1 MADRQEPPDWIPLGA
16 ASRLLGVDPATL
28 RRWATAGRVES
39 YRTPGGH
46 RRFSRA
52 VVERVRASRTPV
64 GAPAWAAAHPEHVR
78 AAYTRRI
85 RGPSTPF
92 PESWVATLSPS
103 TIAAYRERGRRTIQ
117 IMVAILDAPD
127 AGGRAGREAGP
138 SVAALAAAAR
148 EEGAETARFGL
159 PLIPALSA
167 VLAARQPFIA
177 ELAAHAGRR
186 RLSAVETARLMTRGA
201 DLLNHYLIAYVE
213 GFEAALGTARAAGAT
228 VDRAPSAPRGAAAGG
243 TNG

>member
-1 MADRQEPPDWIPLGA
+1 MADRQQAPDWIPLGV

-52 VVERVRASRTPV
+52 VVERVRASRTPA

-78 AAYTRRI
+78 AAYSRRI

-103 TIAAYRERGRRTIQ
+103 TVAAYRERGRRTIQ
-117 IMVAILDAPD
+117 IMVAILDKPD
-127 AGGRAGREAGP
+127 PGGRAGREGGP
-138 SVAALAAAAR
+138 DIAALDAAAHV
-148 EEGAETARFGL
+148 EGAETARSGL
-159 PLIPALSA
+159 PLIPALNA

-177 ELAAHAGRR
+177 ELAGHAGRR
-186 RLSAVETARLMTRGA
+186 RLSAAETARLMTRGA
-201 DLLNHYLIAYVE
+201 DLLNRYLIAYVE
-213 GFEAALGTARAAGAT
+213 GFEAALGAARAPAATTDLAPAGPPRRAAG
-228 VDRAPSAPRGAAAGG
+228 GAHG
-243 TNG
+243 